1 MNKKASC
8 RFVSAAAFA
17 LLGSSSAYA
26 VDYYWD
32 NDGTTAG
39 FGTAAGT
46 WAAPTTG
53 DATQGWSTDDT
64 GVTLPSDVT
73 TTTSDTVFFG
83 TDTLALA
90 SGTINLAGT
99 VNAANVKFGKV
110 SGPITL
116 SGGTIDFV
124 SGGTSSFQASSGGG
138 AASSTHTIDSNISK
152 ASGTLRFGTQSTSGE
167 NYIVNGIISGGIGLD
182 IREVNNGA
190 YLELNGAN
198 TFSGNVGIVTGQLNV
213 NTIANSGIT
222 SSLGQG
228 STITMGGGGGQSPTL
243 WYTGAGAASTDRTF
257 ISRATGDPRIIAQDG
272 ALDLTG
278 TLEGGTGTATWEFN
292 FSGTADSGINKV
304 SGDIG
309 DGSTAAIRVEVKNSG
324 PVGGSAE
331 AGMWEFSGGNTY
343 TGTTSITGGST
354 LVAKSATAL
363 GATDAGTIV
372 QSGSVLDVQ
381 ANIGTEAISIA
392 GSGVSGG
399 GALITS
405 TGTGTVGGPVTMT
418 ADSSIGGAG
427 TLNVSG
433 AIGGSHT
440 LTKVGTGTT
449 TLSGVNSVGGATVNQ
464 GTLAVS
470 GGSLAIE
477 SGQQITVASGNFNV
491 NGGAVTSD
499 TAINLSGG
507 DMNVSSGSVTLT
519 DPSPG
524 GSTFNVIQGGGTGAL
539 NVTGGDFIV
548 AGATGATD
556 NIAFNGE
563 INISDGTFS
572 AVGGQAYGNNGTVF
586 TITGDDAVIT
596 IDRFNIADNGSR
608 DTTFNFNF
616 NATGI
621 STISESSNSYV
632 NLAGA
637 TLNIDGSL
645 YAGGNATF
653 DLFSYNNVSGLANAV
668 NITNFGTEG
677 VDYIFTQSTVDNIV
691 RLTIVPEP
699 ATYALLIGLF
709 GMALVA
715 VRRRRS

>member
-1 MNKKASC
+1 
-8 RFVSAAAFA
+8 
-17 LLGSSSAYA
+17 
-26 VDYYWD
+26 
-32 NDGTTAG
+32 
-39 FGTAAGT
+39 
-46 WAAPTTG
+46 
-53 DATQGWSTDDT
+53 
-64 GVTLPSDVT
+64 
-73 TTTSDTVFFG
+73 
-83 TDTLALA
+83 
-90 SGTINLAGT
+90 
-99 VNAANVKFGKV
+99 
-110 SGPITL
+110 
-116 SGGTIDFV
+116 
-124 SGGTSSFQASSGGG
+124 
-138 AASSTHTIDSNISK
+138 
-152 ASGTLRFGTQSTSGE
+152 
-167 NYIVNGIISGGIGLD
+167 
-182 IREVNNGA
+182 
-190 YLELNGAN
+190 
-198 TFSGNVGIVTGQLNV
+198 
-213 NTIANSGIT
+213 
-222 SSLGQG
+222 
-228 STITMGGGGGQSPTL
+228 
-243 WYTGAGAASTDRTF
+243 
-257 ISRATGDPRIIAQDG
+257 
-272 ALDLTG
+272 
-278 TLEGGTGTATWEFN
+278 
-292 FSGTADSGINKV
+292 
-304 SGDIG
+304 
-309 DGSTAAIRVEVKNSG
+309 
-324 PVGGSAE
+324 
-331 AGMWEFSGGNTY
+331 MWEFSGDNTY

-363 GATDAGTIV
+363 GATDAGTTV
-372 QSGSVLDVQ
+372 QDGSVLDVQ
-381 ANIGTEAISIA
+381 ANIGTEAISIS

-449 TLSGVNSVGGATVNQ
+449 TLSGVNSVGGATVNP

-507 DMNVSSGSVTLT
+507 DMSVSSGSVTLT

-556 NIAFNGE
+556 TIAFNGE
-563 INISDGTFS
+563 INISGGTFS
-572 AVGGQAYGNNGTVF
+572 AVGGQAFGSSSAVF
-586 TITGDDAVIT
+586 NIEGDDAVIT
-596 IDRFNIADNGSR
+596 LDRFNNSGGRTA
-608 DTTFNFNF
+608 TLNFIF
-616 NATGI
+616 DETGV
-621 STISESSNSYV
+621 STISGAGYV
-632 NLAGA
+632 SLASA
-637 TLNIDGSL
+637 ALNIDGLL
-645 YAGGNATF
+645 YTGGNAVF
-653 DLFSYNNVSGLANAV
+653 DLFDYGSVEGIASTV